1 MQLKYLTDYKLSG
14 RKVMLRVDFNV
25 PLKDG
30 HIVNEE
36 RIDRSLPTIQHILN
50 EGASLIIVSHLGRP
64 EETNEVQK
72 EFSLK
77 PIALSLQKK
86 LKMPVD
92 LKRDLSSIKQSSEDL
107 LMLENI
113 RFFKGEKSN
122 DSNLA
127 KDLAGLCDIFVMDAF
142 ATAHRAHASTTA
154 ILDFVDQAC
163 AGLLIKQE
171 LQALDRIDNAEKPIV
186 IVLGGAKIST
196 KLSLINALLDKVD
209 HLILGGGIAN
219 TCIAAQGLEIGKS
232 LIESSLVSEVKNLI
246 NEDNVILPSRVLV
259 AENKEAEAREVD
271 IDSLTKNDAIF
282 DVSPTFIHS
291 LEKIFNEAATI
302 VWNGPM
308 GLFEQDQ
315 FSLGTQAVANLIAR
329 SEAYSIIGGGDTISA
344 ASMSGVLDSINYI
357 STAGGA
363 LLEYL
368 AGKSLPALA
377 ALQKKALERVDNGA

>member
-77 PIALSLQKK
+77 PIALSLEKK

-127 KDLAGLCDIFVMDAF
+127 RDLAGLCDIFVMDAF

-232 LIESSLVSEVKNLI
+232 LIESSLVNEVKSLI

-357 STAGGA
+357 STGGGA

-368 AGKSLPALA
+368 EGKSLPALA

>member
-127 KDLAGLCDIFVMDAF
+127 KELAGLCDIFVMDAF

-196 KLSLINALLDKVD
+196 KLPLINALLDKVD

-232 LIESSLVSEVKNLI
+232 LIESSLVSEVKSLI

>member
-232 LIESSLVSEVKNLI
+232 LIESSLVSEVKSLI

>member
-232 LIESSLVSEVKNLI
+232 LIESSLVSEVKSLI

-357 STAGGA
+357 STGGGA

-368 AGKSLPALA
+368 EGKSLPALA

>member
-77 PIALSLQKK
+77 PIALSLEKK

-196 KLSLINALLDKVD
+196 KLPLINALLDKVD

-232 LIESSLVSEVKNLI
+232 LIESSLVSEVKSLI
-246 NEDNVILPSRVLV
+246 NEDKVILPSRVLV

>member
-77 PIALSLQKK
+77 PIALSLEKK

-232 LIESSLVSEVKNLI
+232 LIESSLVSEVKSLI

-368 AGKSLPALA
+368 EGKSLPALA

>member
-77 PIALSLQKK
+77 PIALSLEKK

-232 LIESSLVSEVKNLI
+232 LIESSLVSEVKSLI

-291 LEKIFNEAATI
+291 LQKIFNEAATI

>member
-77 PIALSLQKK
+77 PIALSLEKK

-196 KLSLINALLDKVD
+196 KLPLINALLDKVD

-232 LIESSLVSEVKNLI
+232 LIESSLVSEVKSLI

-282 DVSPTFIHS
+282 DVSPTFIYS
-291 LEKIFNEAATI
+291 LQKIFNEAATI

>member
-77 PIALSLQKK
+77 PIALSLEKK

-196 KLSLINALLDKVD
+196 KLPLINALLDKVD

-232 LIESSLVSEVKNLI
+232 LIESSLVSEVKSLI

-291 LEKIFNEAATI
+291 LENIFNEAATI

>member
-77 PIALSLQKK
+77 PIALSLEKK

-232 LIESSLVSEVKNLI
+232 LIESSLVSEVKSLI

-291 LEKIFNEAATI
+291 LQKIFNEAATI

-368 AGKSLPALA
+368 AGKSFPALA

>member
-77 PIALSLQKK
+77 PIALSLEKK
-86 LKMPVD
+86 LKMPVV

-196 KLSLINALLDKVD
+196 KLPLINALLDKVD

-232 LIESSLVSEVKNLI
+232 LIESSLVSEVKSLI

-357 STAGGA
+357 STGGGA

-368 AGKSLPALA
+368 EGKSLPALA

>member
-77 PIALSLQKK
+77 PIALSLEKK
-86 LKMPVD
+86 LKMPVG

-171 LQALDRIDNAEKPIV
+171 LQALDRIDNAQKPII
-186 IVLGGAKIST
+186 IVLGGSKIST

-232 LIESSLVSEVKNLI
+232 LIESSLVSEVKSLI

-291 LEKIFNEAATI
+291 LQKIFNEAATI

-344 ASMSGVLDSINYI
+344 ASMSGVLGSINYI

>member
-77 PIALSLQKK
+77 PIALSLEKK

-196 KLSLINALLDKVD
+196 KLPLINALLDKVD

-232 LIESSLVSEVKNLI
+232 LIESSLVSEVKSLI

-368 AGKSLPALA
+368 EGKSLPALA

>member
-77 PIALSLQKK
+77 PIALSLEKK

-186 IVLGGAKIST
+186 LVLGGAKIST

-232 LIESSLVSEVKNLI
+232 LIESSLVSEVKSLI

>member
-77 PIALSLQKK
+77 PIAQSLEKK

-196 KLSLINALLDKVD
+196 KLPLINALLDKVD

-232 LIESSLVSEVKNLI
+232 LIESSLVSEVKSLI

-291 LEKIFNEAATI
+291 LENIFNEAATI

-368 AGKSLPALA
+368 EGKSLPALA

>member
-14 RKVMLRVDFNV
+14 RKVMLRVDFN
-25 PLKDG
+25 PRLKDG
-30 HIVNEE
+30 PIVNEE

-77 PIALSLQKK
+77 PIALSLEKK

-196 KLSLINALLDKVD
+196 KLPLINALLDKVD

-232 LIESSLVSEVKNLI
+232 LIESSLVSEVKSLI

-357 STAGGA
+357 STGGGA

>member
-77 PIALSLQKK
+77 PIALSLEKK

-92 LKRDLSSIKQSSEDL
+92 LKRDLSSIKQSSKDL

-196 KLSLINALLDKVD
+196 KLPLINALLDKVD

-232 LIESSLVSEVKNLI
+232 LIESSLVSEVKSLI

-291 LEKIFNEAATI
+291 LENIFNEAATI

>member
-77 PIALSLQKK
+77 PIALSLEKK

-196 KLSLINALLDKVD
+196 KLPLINALLDKVD

-232 LIESSLVSEVKNLI
+232 LIESSLVSEVKSLI

-291 LEKIFNEAATI
+291 LQKIFNEAATI

-368 AGKSLPALA
+368 EGKSLPALA

>member
-77 PIALSLQKK
+77 PIALSLEKK

-232 LIESSLVSEVKNLI
+232 LIESSLVSEVKSLI

-271 IDSLTKNDAIF
+271 IGSLTKNDAIF

-344 ASMSGVLDSINYI
+344 ASMSGVLGSINYI

>member
-77 PIALSLQKK
+77 PIALSLEKK

-196 KLSLINALLDKVD
+196 KLPLINALLDKVD

-232 LIESSLVSEVKNLI
+232 LIESSMVNEVKSLI

-259 AENKEAEAREVD
+259 AENKEAKAREVD

-357 STAGGA
+357 STGGGA

-368 AGKSLPALA
+368 EGKSLPALA

>member
-77 PIALSLQKK
+77 PIALSLEKK
-86 LKMPVD
+86 LKMPVV

-196 KLSLINALLDKVD
+196 KLPLINALLDKVD

-232 LIESSLVSEVKNLI
+232 LIESSLVSEVKSLI

-368 AGKSLPALA
+368 EGKSLPALA

>member
-77 PIALSLQKK
+77 PIALSLEKK

-232 LIESSLVSEVKNLI
+232 LIESSLVSEVKSLI

-291 LEKIFNEAATI
+291 LQKIFNEAATI

-368 AGKSLPALA
+368 EGKSLPALA

>member
-77 PIALSLQKK
+77 PIALSLEKK

-196 KLSLINALLDKVD
+196 KLPLINALLDKVD

-232 LIESSLVSEVKNLI
+232 LIESSMVSEVKSLI

-291 LEKIFNEAATI
+291 LQKIFNEAATI

>member
-77 PIALSLQKK
+77 PIALSLEKK

-232 LIESSLVSEVKNLI
+232 LIESSLVSEVKSLI

-344 ASMSGVLDSINYI
+344 ASMSGVLGSINYI

>member
-77 PIALSLQKK
+77 PIALSLEKK

-196 KLSLINALLDKVD
+196 KLPLINALLDKVD

-232 LIESSLVSEVKNLI
+232 LIESSLVNEVKSLI

>member
-77 PIALSLQKK
+77 PIALSLEKK
-86 LKMPVD
+86 LKMPVV

-163 AGLLIKQE
+163 AGL
-171 LQALDRIDNAEKPIV
+171 
-186 IVLGGAKIST
+186 
-196 KLSLINALLDKVD
+196 
-209 HLILGGGIAN
+209 
-219 TCIAAQGLEIGKS
+219 
-232 LIESSLVSEVKNLI
+232 
-246 NEDNVILPSRVLV
+246 
-259 AENKEAEAREVD
+259 
-271 IDSLTKNDAIF
+271 
-282 DVSPTFIHS
+282 
-291 LEKIFNEAATI
+291 
-302 VWNGPM
+302 
-308 GLFEQDQ
+308 
-315 FSLGTQAVANLIAR
+315 
-329 SEAYSIIGGGDTISA
+329 
-344 ASMSGVLDSINYI
+344 
-357 STAGGA
+357 
-363 LLEYL
+363 
-368 AGKSLPALA
+368 
-377 ALQKKALERVDNGA
+377 

>member
-77 PIALSLQKK
+77 PIALSLEKK

-357 STAGGA
+357 STGGGA

-368 AGKSLPALA
+368 EGKSLPALA

>member
-232 LIESSLVSEVKNLI
+232 LIESSLVSEVKSLI

-291 LEKIFNEAATI
+291 LQKIFNEAATI

>member
-77 PIALSLQKK
+77 PIALSLEKK
-86 LKMPVD
+86 LKMPVV

-196 KLSLINALLDKVD
+196 KLPLINALLDKVD

-232 LIESSLVSEVKNLI
+232 LIESSLVSEVKSLI

>member
-196 KLSLINALLDKVD
+196 KLPLINALLDKVD

-232 LIESSLVSEVKNLI
+232 LIESSLVSEVKSLI

-291 LEKIFNEAATI
+291 LENIFNEAATI

>member
-25 PLKDG
+25 PFKDG

-77 PIALSLQKK
+77 PIALSLEKK

-232 LIESSLVSEVKNLI
+232 LIESSLVSEVKSLI

-291 LEKIFNEAATI
+291 LENIFNEAATI

-344 ASMSGVLDSINYI
+344 ASMSGVLGSINYI

>member
-196 KLSLINALLDKVD
+196 KLPLINALLDKVD

-232 LIESSLVSEVKNLI
+232 LIESSLVNEVKSLI

>member
-77 PIALSLQKK
+77 PIALSLEKK

-186 IVLGGAKIST
+186 LVLGGAKIST

-232 LIESSLVSEVKNLI
+232 LIESSLVSEVKSLI

-344 ASMSGVLDSINYI
+344 ASMSGVLGSINYI

>member
-77 PIALSLQKK
+77 PIALSLEKK

-232 LIESSLVSEVKNLI
+232 LIESSLVSEVKSLI

-291 LEKIFNEAATI
+291 LENIFNEAATI

>member
-77 PIALSLQKK
+77 PIALSLEKK

-232 LIESSLVSEVKNLI
+232 LIESSLVSEVKSLI

-357 STAGGA
+357 STGGGA

>member
-77 PIALSLQKK
+77 PIALSLEKK

-232 LIESSLVSEVKNLI
+232 LIESSMVSEVKSLI

>member
-77 PIALSLQKK
+77 PIALSLEKK

-196 KLSLINALLDKVD
+196 KLPLINALLDKVD

-232 LIESSLVSEVKNLI
+232 LIESSLVSEVKSLI

-291 LEKIFNEAATI
+291 LQKIFNEAATI

-329 SEAYSIIGGGDTISA
+329 SKAYSIIGGGDTISA

>member
-77 PIALSLQKK
+77 PIALSLEKK

-196 KLSLINALLDKVD
+196 KLPLINALLDKVD

-232 LIESSLVSEVKNLI
+232 LIESSLVSEVKSLI

>member
-196 KLSLINALLDKVD
+196 KLPLINALLDKVD

-232 LIESSLVSEVKNLI
+232 LIESSLVSEVKSLI

-357 STAGGA
+357 STGGGA

-368 AGKSLPALA
+368 EGKSLPALA

>member
-77 PIALSLQKK
+77 PIALSLEKK
-86 LKMPVD
+86 LKMPVV

-232 LIESSLVSEVKNLI
+232 LIESSLVSEVKSLI